1 MQPTESSHPAQTLG
15 SGNAGAG
22 ASALQR
28 WWALTAPPEPPPGG
42 SFAAREVGRRARL
55 VSVLLLA
62 LLLVELGSAYQYF
75 IVDTDHPIMK
85 IAVAAALVVTALAA
99 VANRAGWVT
108 SAGLL
113 LVLAAE
119 LPLAGIPGTAVNGQL
134 DVLHLGGFYLLAGSE
149 LVAASVLMPWSVFV
163 VAALNSVAALGLITF
178 MDHTPTLAN
187 VLASNDGQQAFSGP
201 VIMQVIVAI
210 VAFLWAQNVKASL
223 RRADRAEEIAL
234 LEQRELERSHEL
246 EEDVQQLLAV
256 HVQMANGNFNVRV
269 PQLRTGPLWQIGNSF
284 NNLLARFARLAQ
296 AEFVLRR
303 TQAEAHSLAE
313 AIHFMRS
320 GRQPLWPAQAGTPL
334 DEVITALGTAPSR
347 ATGQSPVYPPATAPD
362 LGQSRPGGFG
372 QAHNGW
378 GQDTASDLP
387 DWLRPR

>member
-1 MQPTESSHPAQTLG
+1 M
-15 SGNAGAG
+15 
-22 ASALQR
+22 
-28 WWALTAPPEPPPGG
+28 
-42 SFAAREVGRRARL
+42 
-55 VSVLLLA
+55 
-62 LLLVELGSAYQYF
+62 
-75 IVDTDHPIMK
+75 
-85 IAVAAALVVTALAA
+85 
-99 VANRAGWVT
+99 
-108 SAGLL
+108 
-113 LVLAAE
+113 
-119 LPLAGIPGTAVNGQL
+119 
-134 DVLHLGGFYLLAGSE
+134 
-149 LVAASVLMPWSVFV
+149 
-163 VAALNSVAALGLITF
+163 
-178 MDHTPTLAN
+178 
-187 VLASNDGQQAFSGP
+187 
-201 VIMQVIVAI
+201 
-210 VAFLWAQNVKASL
+210 KASL

-234 LEQRELERSHEL
+234 LEQRELARSHEL

-269 PQLRTGPLWQIGNSF
+269 PPLRTGPLWQIGSSF

>member
-1 MQPTESSHPAQTLG
+1 MSCPERPLTGEAKATMQPTEGSHPAQALG
-15 SGNAGAG
+15 SGNASAGAG
-22 ASALQR
+22 AGAGALQR

-42 SFAAREVGRRARL
+42 SFAAREFGRRARL

-75 IVDTDHPIMK
+75 IEDTDHPIMK

-149 LVAASVLMPWSVFV
+149 LVAASVLAPWRVFGG
-163 VAALNSVAALGLITF
+163 AALNSGAALGLITF

-201 VIMQVIVAI
+201 VIMQVIVAL
-210 VAFLWAQNVKASL
+210 VAFLWAQNVK
-223 RRADRAEEIAL
+223 
-234 LEQRELERSHEL
+234 
-246 EEDVQQLLAV
+246 
-256 HVQMANGNFNVRV
+256 
-269 PQLRTGPLWQIGNSF
+269 T
-284 NNLLARFARLAQ
+284 
-296 AEFVLRR
+296 
-303 TQAEAHSLAE
+303 
-313 AIHFMRS
+313 
-320 GRQPLWPAQAGTPL
+320 
-334 DEVITALGTAPSR
+334 
-347 ATGQSPVYPPATAPD
+347 
-362 LGQSRPGGFG
+362 
-372 QAHNGW
+372 
-378 GQDTASDLP
+378 
-387 DWLRPR
+387 